1 MRYVVRRPRPQTLLS
16 LATVAVIALV
26 FLKELGFSPY
36 ILAAVV
42 AVALVQAYNQALAL
56 RVDESGVRLPPAF
69 VPWSSIDAV
78 VADGDELGV
87 RLRREAPLPD
97 GVPGVIHDPRGAPPV
112 PPALRRRIRG
122 LDRAALESAVAAF
135 GGGVRLDYDFGRR

>member
-1 MRYVVRRPRPQTLLS
+1 MRYVVRRARLQTVLS
-16 LATVAVIALV
+16 LAAVVVIAIV
-26 FLKELGFSPY
+26 FLKGFGFSPV

-56 RVDESGVRLPPAF
+56 RIDESGVRLPPAT
-69 VPWSSIDAV
+69 VPWSSIDSV
-78 VADGDELGV
+78 VADGDEIGL
-87 RLRREAPLPD
+87 RLRRDAPLPD
-97 GVPGVIHDPRGAPPV
+97 GVRGVIHDPQGTPQV